1 MPALQSSSRG
11 HRSRRALADINV
23 VPYIDVMLVLLIIF
37 MVTAPL
43 ITPTIVK
50 LPTVGNAPQAPST
63 LVQVTIQK
71 DDMLEV
77 SLRDPKSKA
86 ANAAPQPVSLK
97 DLPQTVQQLAAQ
109 AGLSLDAMPVLIA
122 ADKNVK
128 YDAVMRALNLLKQ
141 HGVERVGL
149 AVQSNPS

>member
-1 MPALQSSSRG
+1 MPAIQSSSRG

-43 ITPTIVK
+43 ITPTMVK
-50 LPTVGNAPQAPST
+50 LPTVGNAPQAPSI

-71 DDMLEV
+71 DDLLEV

-86 ANAAPQPVSLK
+86 ANAAPQPVALK
-97 DLPQTVQQLAAQ
+97 QLPQTVQQLAQQ
-109 AGLSLDAMPVLIA
+109 AGQTLQTMPVLIA

-128 YDAVMRALNLLKQ
+128 YDAVMRALDLLKQ

>member
-1 MPALQSSSRG
+1 MPSIQSGSRG
-11 HRSRRALADINV
+11 RRSRRALADINV

-43 ITPTIVK
+43 ITPTMVK
-50 LPTVGNAPQAPST
+50 LPTVGNAPQAPSV

-77 SLRDPKSKA
+77 SLRNPKSKSG
-86 ANAAPQPVSLK
+86 NAAPQPVTLK
-97 DLPQTVQQLAAQ
+97 ALPQTVQQLAAQ

-149 AVQSNPS
+149 AVQPNP

>member
-1 MPALQSSSRG
+1 
-11 HRSRRALADINV
+11 
-23 VPYIDVMLVLLIIF
+23 MLVLLIIF

-43 ITPTIVK
+43 ITPTMVK

>member
-1 MPALQSSSRG
+1 MPAIQSSSRG

-43 ITPTIVK
+43 ITPTMVK

-63 LVQVTIQK
+63 LVQVTIQR
-71 DDMLEV
+71 DDTLQV
-77 SLRDPKSKA
+77 ALRDPKLKN
-86 ANAAPQPVSLK
+86 ANPSPQPVTLK
-97 DLPQTVQQLAAQ
+97 ELPQTVQQLATQ
-109 AGLSLDAMPVLIA
+109 AGVGMDAMPVLIA
-122 ADKNVK
+122 ADKDVK

-149 AVQSNPS
+149 AVQSNP

>member
-43 ITPTIVK
+43 ITPTMVK

-109 AGLSLDAMPVLIA
+109 AGLSLDAMPVLLA

>member
-1 MPALQSSSRG
+1 MPAIQSSSRG

-43 ITPTIVK
+43 ITPTMVK
-50 LPTVGNAPQAPST
+50 LPTVGNAPQAPSI

-71 DDMLEV
+71 DDLLEV
-77 SLRDPKSKA
+77 SLRDPKSKT
-86 ANAAPQPVSLK
+86 ANAAPQPVALK
-97 DLPQTVQQLAAQ
+97 QLPQTVQQLAQQ
-109 AGLSLDAMPVLIA
+109 AGQTLQTMPVLIA

-128 YDAVMRALNLLKQ
+128 YDAVMRALDLLKQ

>member
-43 ITPTIVK
+43 ITPTMVK

-109 AGLSLDAMPVLIA
+109 AGLSLDAMPVLLA

-128 YDAVMRALNLLKQ
+128 YDAVMRALNILKQ

-149 AVQSNPS
+149 AVQSHP

>member
-43 ITPTIVK
+43 ITPTMVK

-77 SLRDPKSKA
+77 SLRDPKSKSG
-86 ANAAPQPVSLK
+86 NAAPQPVTLQA
-97 DLPQTVQQLAAQ
+97 LPQTVQQLAAQ
-109 AGLSLDAMPVLIA
+109 AGLNLDAMPVLIA
-122 ADKNVK
+122 ADKDVK
-128 YDAVMRALNLLKQ
+128 YDAVMRALNVLKQ

-149 AVQSNPS
+149 AVQPHP

>member
-43 ITPTIVK
+43 ITPTMVK
-50 LPTVGNAPQAPST
+50 LPTVGNAPQAPSV

>member
-1 MPALQSSSRG
+1 M
-11 HRSRRALADINV
+11 RRRR
-23 VPYIDVMLVLLIIF
+23 PVL
-37 MVTAPL
+37 
-43 ITPTIVK
+43 
-50 LPTVGNAPQAPST
+50 G
-63 LVQVTIQK
+63 QVTIQK

>member
-1 MPALQSSSRG
+1 MPAIQSSSRG

-43 ITPTIVK
+43 ITPTMVK

-71 DDMLEV
+71 DDTLQV
-77 SLRDPKSKA
+77 ALRDPKLKN
-86 ANAAPQPVSLK
+86 ANPSPQPVTLK
-97 DLPQTVQQLAAQ
+97 ELPQTVQQLATQ
-109 AGLSLDAMPVLIA
+109 AGVGMDAMPVLIA
-122 ADKNVK
+122 ADKDVK

-149 AVQSNPS
+149 AVQSNP

>member
-43 ITPTIVK
+43 ITPTMVK

-141 HGVERVGL
+141 HGVARVGL

>member
-1 MPALQSSSRG
+1 MPAMQPSGRG
-11 HRSRRALADINV
+11 RHSRRALADINV

-43 ITPTIVK
+43 ITPTMVK

-77 SLRDPKSKA
+77 SLRDPRNKSS
-86 ANAAPQPVSLK
+86 NAAPQPVTLK
-97 DLPQTVQQLAAQ
+97 DLPQTVQQLAGQ

-128 YDAVMRALNLLKQ
+128 YDAVMRALNILKQ

-149 AVQSNPS
+149 AVQSNP